1 MAISP
6 SGFGKDSA
14 KHIIINSG
22 VIYKN
27 VTFDSAK
34 PEDGFSEATLLGA
47 SQGGVEV
54 NIQNSIRKI
63 EVDGTY
69 FTDVKGTNVYE
80 SGKAEFTATIVEM
93 SPEMIAMAG
102 HAQVTKNAMTGYD
115 RIDGK
120 YTVTDD
126 DYIENIVIVGQLNG
140 SEKYVIFV
148 FENVLITSDLKI
160 KMEDK
165 SEGSVE
171 MTGQSNATYEQL
183 QNKQSSWHIFYPQE
197 TTAGGATTNGE

>member
-14 KHIIINSG
+14 KHMIINSG

-27 VTFDSAK
+27 VKFDKSK
-34 PEDGFSEATLLGA
+34 PEDGFTEATLLGA

-102 HAQVTKNAMTGYD
+102 HAKVTKSAMTGYD

-120 YTVTDD
+120 YTVTDE

-183 QNKQSSWHIFYPQE
+183 QGKKSSWHIFYPQGM
-197 TTAGGATTNGE
+197 TGV

>member
-6 SGFGKDSA
+6 SGFGKNSA

-27 VTFDSAK
+27 VKFDHSK
-34 PEDGFSEATLLGA
+34 PENGFTEATLLGA
-47 SQGGVEV
+47 SQGGVEI

-102 HAQVTKNAMTGYD
+102 HAKVTKSAMTGYD

-120 YTVTDD
+120 YTVVDD

-165 SEGSVE
+165 SEGTVE
-171 MTGQSNATYEQL
+171 ITGQSNATYDQL
-183 QNKQSSWHIFYPQE
+183 QKKQSSWHIFYPQGITE
-197 TTAGGATTNGE
+197 D